1 MLAKP
6 NRLKASAK
14 FQEIYH
20 KGQRFSSTYFLLFM
34 LPQTIA
40 VTAPEKSAS
49 NLVSAAKDSKQV
61 FGFVASSK
69 VGGAVARNRSKRL
82 LRQAIRDLLPE
93 LHGVFSAVIVA
104 SSRMPSAKYWQVRTA
119 LEHAFRK
126 ATLYK

>member
-20 KGQRFSSTYFLLFM
+20 KGQRFSSPYFLLFI